1 MRLKAPTR
9 ARRTLRCPRR
19 LPFALVARA
28 REAFKTRAQ
37 ASLECSLVITVVDY
51 DPAWPRR
58 FEALRLEYGKA
69 MAEAGVP
76 VVAIEH
82 VGSTSVPGLAAK
94 PVVDCDII
102 VAEAD
107 VSAAS
112 DVLVSLGFGPLGELG
127 IPLRWAFKEPSRFPG
142 TNTYVVVDGSLS
154 LRNHLV
160 VRDTL
165 RADADLRERVRRGQ
179 ETGRRIGGEYRR
191 LRPWQE
197 RHGPE
202 DPRRRRVDR
211 HRARLDRQQPGA
223 VAR

>member
-112 DVLVSLGFGPLGELG
+112 DVLVSLGFRPLGDSVSRYGGRSRTKPASRYEY
-127 IPLRWAFKEPSRFPG
+127 LRGGRRIVVAAQPPRRPGHPSRGRRP
-142 TNTYVVVDGSLS
+142 
-154 LRNHLV
+154 
-160 VRDTL
+160 
-165 RADADLRERVRRGQ
+165 AERVRRGQ

-197 RHGPE
+197 RHGPRSS
-202 DPRRRRVDR
+202 PK
-211 HRARLDRQQPGA
+211 AG
-223 VAR
+223 